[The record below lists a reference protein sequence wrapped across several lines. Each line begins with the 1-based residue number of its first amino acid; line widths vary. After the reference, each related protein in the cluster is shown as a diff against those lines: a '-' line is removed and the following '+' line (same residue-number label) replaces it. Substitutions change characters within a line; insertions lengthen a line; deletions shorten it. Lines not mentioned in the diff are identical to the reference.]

1 MTQATSPS
9 AAGRVDFSKRYGWR
23 AKIGLIS
30 PAILDTSAEQMRKI
44 LPEGVML
51 SAITISAPVQNLG
64 TEQGSRA
71 FELMIEGGKR
81 LAAER
86 MDAIICGGAAVAVMK
101 GVDGDVEMEQALRRE
116 TGLPLVMAN
125 GGILAALRHFNARSM
140 VAISPFIEPRNKEI
154 SDYFNS
160 AGFRCLA
167 AEGLGLTKNVDFASQ
182 TPDAALQLGL
192 RVAREHPDAEA
203 IYIACP
209 RWPTVDIIE
218 ALEKETGKPVISAP
232 AAWIWG
238 ALKALDIRECSPG
251 YGRLLESLRTGAPEG
266 ESRKAKGERKT

>member
-1 MTQATSPS
+1 MTQAASTREP
-9 AAGRVDFSKRYGWR
+9 AAARRVDFNKRYGWR

-30 PAILDTSAEQMRKI
+30 PAILDTSSEQMKKI
-44 LPEGVML
+44 LPEGVLL
-51 SAITISAPVQNLG
+51 SAITISMPIQTLG
-64 TEQGSRA
+64 TEQGVRA
-71 FELMIEGGKR
+71 FELMVEGGKR
-81 LAAER
+81 LAAEKV
-86 MDAIICGGAAVAVMK
+86 DVLICGGAAVAVMK

-125 GGILAALRHFNARSM
+125 GGILAALRHFGARS
-140 VAISPFIEPRNKEI
+140 VIAISPFIEPRNKEI
-154 SDYFNS
+154 FDYLNA
-160 AGFRCLA
+160 AGFKCLA
-167 AEGLGLTKNVDFASQ
+167 SEGLGLTRNVDFASQ

-218 ALEKETGKPVISAP
+218 ELEHETGKPVISAP

-251 YGRLLESLRTGAPEG
+251 YGRLLESLRTGA
-266 ESRKAKGERKT
+266 R